1 MSPALRSFL
10 TGLVDY
16 AGLFPPAGLEMT
28 AAVDQ
33 YARHRGETVSWMLG
47 RFVVPAGRLA
57 DLQQAAAGL
66 MTPARPWAFSVLLG
80 DRQDPARSL
89 TALREQATA
98 VTRFLDRG
106 QAAVAVGA
114 FEIAVPADLAVDQVA
129 GFVTEAMAILRG
141 AGLAGREVFWEIP
154 PGAPPSAEVPLL
166 AGLRSAADHLAT
178 DHLAAGGQPADRLG
192 VKLRCGGVTPEAF
205 PSVERVAR
213 IIGGARDRRLPLKGT
228 AGLHH
233 PVRFQAARPAVMMH
247 GFFNVFGAGL
257 LAHAHGWDA
266 ERLAAVVAE
275 TDPAAFGFS
284 AAGFHWREH
293 RVAAEDV
300 ARLRRDYLRGFG
312 SCSFAEPREDLENL
326 GHLV

>member
-10 TGLVDY
+10 AGLVDY

-66 MTPARPWAFSVLLG
+66 MTPERPWAFSVLLG

-89 TALREQATA
+89 TALGEQATA
-98 VTRFLDRG
+98 VARFLDRG
-106 QAAVAVGA
+106 QAAVAVDA
-114 FEIAVPADLAVDQVA
+114 FEIAVPADLAVDQVS
-129 GFVTEAMAILRG
+129 GFVTEAMAILRS

-154 PGAPPSAEVPLL
+154 PDAPQSAEAPLL
-166 AGLRSAADHLAT
+166 AGLRAAADHLT
-178 DHLAAGGQPADRLG
+178 GSGRSADRLG
-192 VKLRCGGVTPEAF
+192 VKLRCGGITPEAF

-233 PVRFQAARPAVMMH
+233 PVRFQAARPTVMMH
-247 GFFNVFGAGL
+247 GFFNFFGAGL

-266 ERLAAVVAE
+266 ERLATVVAE